1 MKPLYAKI
9 LIWVALSLFIQSG
22 CGQTVEKRAVKN
34 TIDGNKEQTISG
46 NFSSQTTQVF
56 DSLEIVRFFVEY
68 PNLKEYEKDVRS
80 FYQGRK
86 FAYAWFEKSLLIEPA
101 HNLSNRILN
110 LENDGIYRKLF
121 YKETLDSLMHGTSIT
136 SKTVKP
142 DVMLEI
148 LLTAEYFVYS
158 KMAWDGMSKEVSKSS
173 KWFLPRKAINYNT
186 YLDSLLKSPS
196 KGELIK
202 EPVYRQYE
210 LLRGYLGKYRKL
222 DSGNSWKPLLSRKV
236 FSLGD
241 SSAFIRQVKSRLFL
255 LGDFAGDTSEETFDQ
270 PLADALIV
278 FQQRHGLKAEG
289 KLGKETLTAINV
301 PLKNRIRQIIVN
313 MERSRWLPVQ
323 LAGDY
328 VAVNI
333 PEFKLHV
340 YSGEK
345 LLWSCN
351 AVVGQTVHPTSL
363 FYGEIKYVVFS
374 PYWNIPPGI
383 LKNEIIPGMKKS
395 SSYLTKHNMEI
406 TGYSGG
412 LPVVRQKPGPSN
424 ALGLVKFL
432 FPNSYNIYLH
442 DTPSKSLFNETSRAF
457 SHGCIRIAEPAK
469 FAEFLLKDAEG
480 WDPDK
485 ITQAMHAGTERYVTL
500 SNKVPVFIS
509 YFTAFIDRDNR
520 MNFRTDIYGLDER
533 LAAMI
538 VAGEVGGRK

>member
-1 MKPLYAKI
+1 MKRLYPKI
-9 LIWVALSLFIQSG
+9 LIWIALSLFVQPG
-22 CGQTVEKRAVKN
+22 CGQTVEPQAVTD
-34 TIDGNKEQTISG
+34 TINRNKDQTISG

-56 DSLEIVRFFVEY
+56 DSLEVSRFFVKH
-68 PNLKEYEKDVRS
+68 PNLKEFEKDVRS
-80 FYQGRK
+80 FYQGRQ
-86 FAYAWFEKSLLIEPA
+86 FAYAWFEKGLLIEPA

-110 LENDGIYRKLF
+110 LENEGIYRKLF
-121 YKETLDSLMHGTSIT
+121 YKGTLDSLMHGTSAA
-136 SKTVKP
+136 SKSDEP
-142 DVMLEI
+142 DVILEI

-158 KMAWDGMSKEVSKSS
+158 KLAWEGMNKEVSKSS

-186 YLDSLLKSPS
+186 YLDSLLKSPV

-222 DSGNSWKPLLSRKV
+222 DAGNNWEPLVNRKAIII
-236 FSLGD
+236 GD
-241 SSAFIRQVKSRLFL
+241 SSAFIKQIKLRLFL
-255 LGDFAGDTSEETFDQ
+255 LGDFAGDTADPSFDK
-270 PLADALIV
+270 PLADALII
-278 FQQRHGLKAEG
+278 FQQRHGLIAEG
-289 KLGKETLTAINV
+289 KFSKETMAAINV
-301 PLKNRIRQIIVN
+301 PLKSRIRQIIVN

-323 LAGDY
+323 LAGNY

-340 YSGEK
+340 YNGDR

-351 AVVGQTVHPTSL
+351 AVVGQTVHPTAL

-383 LKNEIIPGMKKS
+383 LRNEIIPGMKKS
-395 SSYLTKHNMEI
+395 SSYLAKHDMEI
-406 TGYSGG
+406 TGYRDG

-480 WDPDK
+480 WDADM
-485 ITQAMHAGTERYVTL
+485 ISQAMHAGKERYVTL

-520 MNFRTDIYGLDER
+520 MNFRKDIYDLDER
-533 LAAMI
+533 LASMI
-538 VAGEVGGRK
+538 ISGEGEY

>member
-1 MKPLYAKI
+1 MKTLYVKI
-9 LIWVALSLFIQSG
+9 LIWIALSLFVQPG
-22 CGQTVEKRAVKN
+22 CGQTVDTQAVTDAN
-34 TIDGNKEQTISG
+34 DGNKDQTVSG

-56 DSLEIVRFFVEY
+56 DSLEVSRFFVGH

-80 FYQGRK
+80 FYQERK
-86 FAYAWFEKSLLIEPA
+86 FAYAWFEKGLLIEPA

-110 LENDGIYRKLF
+110 LENEGIYRKLF
-121 YKETLDSLMHGTSIT
+121 YKEALDSLMHGTSAA
-136 SKTVKP
+136 SKSAKP

-158 KMAWDGMSKEVSKSS
+158 KLAWDGMSKEVSKSN

-186 YLDSLLKSPS
+186 YLDSLLNSPA
-196 KGELIK
+196 KGEQIK

-210 LLRGYLGKYRKL
+210 LLRGYLVKYRKL
-222 DSGNSWKPLLSRKV
+222 DSGNSWEPLVSRKM
-236 FSLGD
+236 FALGD
-241 SSAFIRQVKSRLFL
+241 SSAFIRQIKSRLFL
-255 LGDFAGDTSEETFDQ
+255 LGDFAGDTSDQTFDKL
-270 PLADALIV
+270 LADALII
-278 FQQRHGLKAEG
+278 FQQRNGLTQDG
-289 KLGKETLTAINV
+289 TLGKETMAAINV
-301 PLKNRIRQIIVN
+301 PLKSRIRQIIVN

-340 YSGEK
+340 YSGEN

-351 AVVGQTVHPTSL
+351 AVVGKTVHPTSL

-383 LKNEIIPGMKKS
+383 LRNEIIPGMKKNS
-395 SSYLTKHNMEI
+395 NYLAKHNMEI
-406 TGYSGG
+406 TGYKDG
-412 LPVVRQKPGPSN
+412 LPIVRQKPGPSN
-424 ALGLVKFL
+424 SLGLVKFV

-442 DTPSKSLFNETSRAF
+442 DTPSKSLFNQTSRAF

-469 FAEFLLKDAEG
+469 FAGFLLRDAEG
-480 WDPDK
+480 WDGEK
-485 ITQAMHAGTERYVTL
+485 ISQAMHAGKERFVTL
-500 SNKVPVFIS
+500 NKKVPVFIS

-520 MNFRTDIYGLDER
+520 MNFRKDIYDLDER
-533 LAAMI
+533 LASMI
-538 VAGEVGGRK
+538 ISGEGAY

>member
-1 MKPLYAKI
+1 MKALCSRI
-9 LIWVALSLFIQSG
+9 FMGIALSLFVQSG
-22 CGQTVEKRAVKN
+22 CGQTVENQSVKDTSDRN
-34 TIDGNKEQTISG
+34 NDQTVSG
-46 NFSSQTTQVF
+46 NFSSQITQVF
-56 DSLEIVRFFVEY
+56 DSLEVGRFFMEY

-86 FAYAWFEKSLLIEPA
+86 FAYAWFEKGLLIEPA

-110 LENDGIYRKLF
+110 LEDEGIYRKLF
-121 YKETLDSLMHGTSIT
+121 YTENLDSLIYGNSTASQ
-136 SKTVKP
+136 SGKP
-142 DVMLEI
+142 DVMLEL

-158 KMAWDGMSKEVSKSS
+158 KLAWDGMSKEVSKSS

-186 YLDSLLKSPS
+186 YLDSLLKSPA

-202 EPVYRQYE
+202 KPVYRQYE

-222 DSGNSWKPLLSRKV
+222 DSVNSWEPLASRKV
-236 FSLGD
+236 VIMGD

-255 LGDFAGDTSEETFDQ
+255 LGDFAGDTSDQSFDKS
-270 PLADALIV
+270 LADALII
-278 FQQRHGLKAEG
+278 FQQRHGLMAQG
-289 KLGKETLTAINV
+289 KLTKETLTAINV
-301 PLKNRIRQIIVN
+301 PLKSRIRQIIVN

-340 YSGEK
+340 YSGVK

-395 SSYLTKHNMEI
+395 SSYLAKHNMEI
-406 TGYSGG
+406 TGYKGG
-412 LPVVRQKPGPSN
+412 LPVVRQKPGSSN

-457 SHGCIRIAEPAK
+457 SHGCVRIAEPAK
-469 FAEFLLKDAEG
+469 LAEFLLKDAEG
-480 WDPDK
+480 WNSEK
-485 ITQAMHAGTERYVTL
+485 ISQAMHAGTERYVTL

-520 MNFRTDIYGLDER
+520 LNFRTDIYGLDER